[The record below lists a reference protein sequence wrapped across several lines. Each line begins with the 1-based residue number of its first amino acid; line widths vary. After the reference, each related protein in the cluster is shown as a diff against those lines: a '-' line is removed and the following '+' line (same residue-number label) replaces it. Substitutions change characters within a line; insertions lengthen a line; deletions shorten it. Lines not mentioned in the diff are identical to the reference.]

1 MQGGG
6 HSNKK
11 GDTTQHSFTT
21 HEIHILRAFKECL
34 QRNWSKSTNG
44 FMRATKYSVH
54 IIQRVSIRFG
64 GMIGKW
70 TFKNWLNTSYFEGL
84 VMASDGWKKTSSWG
98 QSRDLD
104 DSQQRETSSLHV
116 SAAQLEANNTDIIHS
131 ANLRVRQENWSKLP
145 AIIKGGICFR
155 LLKRNSSTW
164 DTNFYSQEKCH
175 IYLEVLNR
183 TGSVS
188 AYSHPWL

>member
-1 MQGGG
+1 
-6 HSNKK
+6 
-11 GDTTQHSFTT
+11 
-21 HEIHILRAFKECL
+21 
-34 QRNWSKSTNG
+34 
-44 FMRATKYSVH
+44 MRATKYSVH

-104 DSQQRETSSLHV
+104 DSQQRETSSLRV
-116 SAAQLEANNTDIIHS
+116 SAAQLEANNTDVIHS
-131 ANLRVRQENWSKLP
+131 ANLRVRQENRSKLP

-164 DTNFYSQEKCH
+164 DTNVYSQEKCH
-175 IYLEVLNR
+175 IYLEVLSR

-188 AYSHPWL
+188 AYSHPWPWFQGIWHTVLSSMALHVRAHITYMHEGETIYTQKNKGKCSF